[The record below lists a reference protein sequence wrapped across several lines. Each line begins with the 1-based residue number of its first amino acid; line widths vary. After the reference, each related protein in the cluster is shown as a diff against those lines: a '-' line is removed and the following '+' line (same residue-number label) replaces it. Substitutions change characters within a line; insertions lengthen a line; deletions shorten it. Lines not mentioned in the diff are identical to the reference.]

1 MLGTRSLGV
10 CRRNGIRIIV
20 RGNRRGSSEAD
31 RLRTENA
38 RLTRELAKSQ
48 AVVEIMGKLQG
59 LLEAISESTDTR
71 RRRRSVECGLHRAPL
86 GGSDDKGGVRVDRP
100 AAGHPLPALLGPVH
114 GPKPRRPVPDNG
126 QALTPAE
133 RDAVLEL
140 INTEP
145 YADLSIGQIWTREL
159 DEGRYLCS
167 MSTMYRIARA
177 AGQSRERRRQATH
190 PATVKPELCADG
202 PSQVWSW
209 DITKLRGPTK
219 GLYYHLYVLIDIYS
233 RYNPGW
239 IVSTVE
245 ESHLAADFL
254 ADAIARNGAAP
265 HTVHADRGTSMTSKP
280 VSALLADLGV
290 TRTHSRPRVSNDNP
304 YSEAQYRTL
313 KYLPDFP
320 DHFTSLAHAK
330 QFLTEFFYQYNY
342 IHRHSGIGWHTPSSV
357 HFGTADAIDE
367 ARQQTLTAAYH
378 ANPAR
383 FGRRPRPPAMPTQA
397 WINQPEA
404 QPQMN

>member
-1 MLGTRSLGV
+1 LSV
-10 CRRNGIRIIV
+10 AFD
-20 RGNRRGSSEAD
+20 E
-31 RLRTENA
+31 LRTA
-38 RLTRELAKSQ
+38 GVTTKAACVL
-48 AVVEIMGKLQG
+48 IG
-59 LLEAISESTDTR
+59 
-71 RRRRSVECGLHRAPL
+71 RSRA
-86 GGSDDKGGVRVDRP
+86 SHYR
-100 AAGHPLPALLGPVH
+100 HLLGPVH

-126 QALTPAE
+126 QALTEAE
-133 RDAVLEL
+133 RAAVLEL
-140 INTEP
+140 INTTP

-167 MSTMYRIARA
+167 MSTMYRIART

-190 PATVKPELCADG
+190 PAKVKPELCADG

-219 GLYYHLYVLIDIYS
+219 GVYFHLYVLIDIYS
-233 RYNPGW
+233 RFNPGW

-280 VSALLADLGV
+280 VSALLTDLGV

-304 YSEAQYRTL
+304 YSESQYRTL

-320 DHFTSLAHAK
+320 DHFNSLAHAK

-357 HFGTADAIDE
+357 HFGTADAIDD
-367 ARQQTLTAAYH
+367 ARQQTLSAAYH